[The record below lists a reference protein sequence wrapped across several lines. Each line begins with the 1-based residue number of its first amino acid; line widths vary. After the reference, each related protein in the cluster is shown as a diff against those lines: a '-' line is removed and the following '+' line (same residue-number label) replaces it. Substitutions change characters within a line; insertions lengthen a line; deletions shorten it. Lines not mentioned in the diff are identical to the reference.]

1 MATASRPRRYK
12 GRGADAVVVAADP
25 DAVRPALREE
35 TFPVALAAVVLSFVA
50 LVVCYGHGWLLLY
63 GDAVAH
69 LGIARRILDSRN
81 PGLGQLGGVWLPLPH
96 LLMLPF
102 VQKMQWWQN
111 GLAGAWPSM
120 ACYVFG
126 VVGLYRLAR
135 RMMAVRWAFAAAVF
149 YALNPNLLYLATTA
163 MTEPLFLALLI
174 WTVLTLVEF
183 VAAVRDGR
191 LGAASRRLVGLG
203 LLIFCA
209 VMTRYDGW
217 ILGAAVW
224 CWVALV
230 LVRAPAVLRRV
241 RVWAVVFT
249 VVVVA
254 GPVGWLAY
262 NAHYYGDALDFMRGP
277 YSASAIEKKTSAAGV
292 FHPGWHDPVVAL
304 RFYRKSA
311 QMDTAYGESGLALM
325 WFAVA
330 GAVVVVRRRGL
341 RASLLLWMPMGFYA
355 YSVTWGSVP
364 VFIPV
369 LWPFSFYNVRYG
381 MEMLPAFAIFCA
393 MALSWLQARLRAEK
407 EKHVVLMGE
416 LVYPVAL
423 AVCAANAV
431 GMMYEKPLVLREAIA
446 NSRTR
451 VPFEEAVA
459 RELGAMRA
467 GVPILMETGNYVGAL
482 QRAGI
487 PLARTINEAGY
498 YGWRE
503 AVADPAGHA
512 AFVVAF
518 EGDSVDA
525 AVKAHPAGLT
535 ELTVL
540 RTTGQPAARIYRSD
554 VYRGDGGV
562 TSAK

>member
-1 MATASRPRRYK
+1 MAKRYK
-12 GRGADAVVVAADP
+12 GRGSDAVVVAADP

-50 LVVCYGHGWLLLY
+50 LVVCYGHGWMLLY

-174 WTVLTLVEF
+174 WTVLTTVEL
-183 VAAVRDGR
+183 VAAVREGR
-191 LGAASRRLVGLG
+191 LGAASRRLIGLG
-203 LLIFCA
+203 VLIFCA

-224 CWVALV
+224 CVVAVV
-230 LVRAPAVLRRV
+230 LVRAPAVLKRV

-249 VVVVA
+249 LLVVA
-254 GPVGWLAY
+254 GPAVWLAY
-262 NAHYYGDALDFMRGP
+262 NAHFYGDALDFVRGP
-277 YSASAIEKKTSAAGV
+277 YSASAIEKKTGGGMV
-292 FHPGWHDPVVAL
+292 HPGWHDPVTAL
-304 RFYRKSA
+304 RYYRKSA
-311 QMDTAYGESGLALM
+311 QMDAAYGESGLALM
-325 WFAVA
+325 WLAAA
-330 GAVVVVRRRGL
+330 GAVVVVRRKGL
-341 RASLLLWMPMGFYA
+341 GASLLVWMPLGFYA
-355 YSVTWGSVP
+355 YSVAWGSVP
-364 VFIPV
+364 IFIPV
-369 LWPFSFYNVRYG
+369 LWPFSFYNTRYG

-393 MALSWLQARLRAEK
+393 MALSWMQAKMRAER

-431 GMMYEKPLVLREAIA
+431 AMMHEKPLVLREAIA

-459 RELGAMRA
+459 RELGAMRP
-467 GVPILMETGNYVGAL
+467 GVPILMETGSYVGAL
-482 QRAGI
+482 QRAGV

-498 YGWRE
+498 FGWRD

-518 EGDSVDA
+518 EGDAVDA

-554 VYRGDGGV
+554 VYRDEGAV